1 LQAKRRLLDV
11 CQFDHDGIVY
21 AIAHAAYQGLVQIVV
36 SGYSH
41 RRRAALWCFIRFAWR
56 RPDGAGETCGC
67 SAVSLREKWM
77 VKRSVDLQVL
87 PSPGLQDAPVLD
99 LMCSHFVLTLAARQG
114 PRFNVRRDLNG
125 LLALAGRHLAW
136 PAPVM
141 QRVREFLGRRCKD
154 NEFWRGHEALSTR
167 AFLDRHGVWRGP
179 YEEGTLFF
187 YLDEYAKDQPKDL
200 LSVLAVTGE
209 WLTQALK
216 KQSTLVEKN
225 IDDLSNLLQL
235 NKAERA
241 LLLYG
246 TLARYQRDLRSIL
259 VEFKVNNAPEAYA
272 AIAEVAG
279 VNAVEVGEAL
289 RAGSRLERIGLVE
302 NLISEHNITD
312 LADLMKVSEKL
323 PPVLMR
329 EYRDQ
334 AELMAVFTRPSSKS
348 ALNLTDF
355 SFVAEDAQVLLSL
368 LRNAV
373 ERKEP
378 GVNVLLYGPPGTGK
392 TELAKVV
399 AQAAGLELFEVEYAD
414 RDGNSLSGRDRYRSL
429 QIAQVFLKGSAQAA
443 LLFDEVEDVFPPISS
458 EAAQLLARA
467 EQVAAPASGSV
478 SGKAWVNQIL
488 ESNPVPTLWVTN
500 RIEQIDP
507 AFRRRFAYHLE
518 LKSPPPGAR
527 EGLVR
532 KTLQGVTVSDAFVA
546 RLTERKGLTPAQI
559 RTAVRFAGLATSEQ
573 VSLESLIERQ
583 LKNADLAL
591 GNHSGH
597 GGLRAS
603 VTTYDL
609 GMLNVETRFELPR
622 VVAALKSRG
631 HGTLCFYGAPGT
643 GKTALAEHIARSLER
658 PLLVKQ
664 ASDLMSKY
672 VGETEQH
679 MAAMFREAE
688 AEKAVLLL
696 DEADS
701 FLQDRRGAQRTYE
714 VTEVNEMLQG
724 MERYNGI
731 FICTTNLLDR
741 IDQAAL
747 RRFTFKI
754 KFKPL
759 TREQRETMFV
769 TEALAG
775 QGEAL
780 TPELS
785 ARLARLEQLCPGDFA
800 AVKRQVEILDAAFT
814 ADEFLNQLEAEHR
827 IKPEVRD
834 ARAMGFL
841 Q

>member
-1 LQAKRRLLDV
+1 M
-11 CQFDHDGIVY
+11 
-21 AIAHAAYQGLVQIVV
+21 
-36 SGYSH
+36 S
-41 RRRAALWCFIRFAWR
+41 
-56 RPDGAGETCGC
+56 
-67 SAVSLREKWM
+67 
-77 VKRSVDLQVL
+77 KRSGVDAQTVLPRGQAL
-87 PSPGLQDAPVLD
+87 PSPGLREAPVLE
-99 LMCSHFVLTLAARQG
+99 LMCSHFVLTLAAKQG

-125 LLALAGRHLAW
+125 LLSLSGRHLVW
-136 PAPVM
+136 PAPVL
-141 QRVREFLGRRCKD
+141 QRLREFLGRRCAGNEVWKGVDQMD
-154 NEFWRGHEALSTR
+154 NRTL
-167 AFLDRHGVWRGP
+167 LQRHGVWRGP

-187 YLDEYAKDQPKDL
+187 YLDEYVKDQPKDL
-200 LSVLAVTGE
+200 LTVLSVTRD
-209 WLTQALK
+209 WLTQALR

-225 IDDLSNLLQL
+225 IDALAGLLQL

-246 TLARYQRDLRSIL
+246 TLARYQRDLRSLL

-279 VNAVEVGEAL
+279 VSASEVGEAL

-334 AELMAVFTRPSSKS
+334 AELMAVFTRPCGKS
-348 ALNLTDF
+348 PLALTDF
-355 SFVAEDAQVLLSL
+355 DFVAEDAQMLVTL
-368 LRNAV
+368 LRAAIA
-373 ERKEP
+373 RKEP

-399 AQAAGLELFEVEYAD
+399 AQTAGLELFEVEYAD

-429 QIAQVFLKGSAQAA
+429 QIAQVFLKGSTQSA
-443 LLFDEVEDVFPPISS
+443 LLFDEVEDVFPPIST
-458 EAAQLLARA
+458 EAAQFMARA
-467 EQVAAPASGSV
+467 EQGPAPAASHSV

-488 ESNPVPTLWVTN
+488 ESNPVPTLWITN

-527 EGLVR
+527 EQIVR
-532 KTLQGVTVSDAFVA
+532 KALADVPVSEAFTA
-546 RLTERKGLTPAQI
+546 RLAERKGLTPAQI
-559 RTAVRFAGLATSEQ
+559 RTAVRFAGLAVHEGMSAET
-573 VSLESLIERQ
+573 LIERQ
-583 LKNADLAL
+583 LRNADQAL
-591 GNHSGH
+591 GNRG
-597 GGLRAS
+597 AS
-603 VTTYDL
+603 RGERLQVTTWDL
-609 GMLNVETRFELPR
+609 DMLHVETRFELPR
-622 VVAALKSRG
+622 IVDALKARG

-643 GKTALAEHIARSLER
+643 GKTALAEHIAKAIDR
-658 PLLVKQ
+658 PLIIKQ

-672 VGETEQH
+672 VGETEQA

-724 MERYNGI
+724 MERYQGV
-731 FICTTNLLDR
+731 FICTTNLIDR
-741 IDQAAL
+741 LDQAAL

-754 KFKPL
+754 QFKPL
-759 TREQRETMFV
+759 TAVQRERMFV
-769 TEALAG
+769 TEALG
-775 QGEAL
+775 GEAAAL
-780 TPELS
+780 TPALRT
-785 ARLARLEQLCPGDFA
+785 RLAHLDQLCPGDFA
-800 AVKRQVEILDAAFT
+800 AVKRQVEILSAQFAPE
-814 ADEFLNQLEAEHR
+814 EFLDQLEAEHR
-827 IKPEVRD
+827 LKPEVRE
-834 ARAMGFL
+834 ARGMGFM

>member
-1 LQAKRRLLDV
+1 
-11 CQFDHDGIVY
+11 
-21 AIAHAAYQGLVQIVV
+21 
-36 SGYSH
+36 
-41 RRRAALWCFIRFAWR
+41 
-56 RPDGAGETCGC
+56 
-67 SAVSLREKWM
+67 M
-77 VKRSVDLQVL
+77 VKRLVTDLSGASAL
-87 PSPGLQDAPVLD
+87 ASPGLKDAPVLD
-99 LMCSHFVLTLAARQG
+99 LMCSHFVLTLAARRG
-114 PRFNVRRDLNG
+114 SNFNVRRDLNSVV
-125 LLALAGRHLAW
+125 ALAGRHLVW
-136 PAPVM
+136 PAPVLS
-141 QRVREFLGRRCKD
+141 RVREFLQRRCGNND
-154 NEFWRGHEALSTR
+154 YWRGHEVLTNTQFVAR
-167 AFLDRHGVWRGP
+167 YGVWRGP

-200 LSVLAVTGE
+200 VLLLSATSA

-216 KQSTLVEKN
+216 KQSTLVQKN
-225 IDDLSNLLQL
+225 IDALAGLLQL

-272 AIAEVAG
+272 AIAEIAG
-279 VNAVEVGEAL
+279 VSASDVGEAL

-334 AELMAVFTRPSSKS
+334 SELMAVFTRPSSKS
-348 ALNLTDF
+348 ALTMGDF
-355 SFVAEDAQVLLSL
+355 RFVEDETALLCAL
-368 LRNAV
+368 LGNAV
-373 ERKEP
+373 ARKEA

-429 QIAQVFLKGSAQAA
+429 QIAQVFLKGSDQAA
-443 LLFDEVEDVFPPISS
+443 LLFDEVEDVFPPISN

-467 EQVAAPASGSV
+467 EQVAAPAHGSV

-488 ESNPVPTLWVTN
+488 ESNPVPTIWVTN

-527 EGLVR
+527 EALVR
-532 KTLQGVTVSDAFVA
+532 KTLEGVPVTDAFVERLSA
-546 RLTERKGLTPAQI
+546 RRGLTPAQI
-559 RTAVRFAGLATSEQ
+559 RTAARFAGLVAKPGDTAVSSE
-573 VSLESLIERQ
+573 SDGAAPSAAEGLIERQ
-583 LKNADLAL
+583 LRNADRAL
-591 GNHSGH
+591 GNYADTGRV
-597 GGLRAS
+597 LAM
-603 VTTYDL
+603 VTQYDL
-609 GMLNVETRFELPR
+609 SMLNVESRFDLPR
-622 VVAALKSRG
+622 IVQALRARG
-631 HGTLCFYGAPGT
+631 HGTLCFYGPPGT
-643 GKTALAEHIARSLER
+643 GKTALGQHIAQALEM
-658 PLLVKQ
+658 PLTVRQ

-688 AEKAVLLL
+688 SEKAVLLL

-701 FLQDRRGAQRTYE
+701 FLLDRRGAQRTYE
-714 VTEVNEMLQG
+714 VTEVNEMLQC
-724 MERYNGI
+724 MERFHGI

-741 IDQAAL
+741 LDQAAL

-754 KFKPL
+754 RFNPL
-759 TREQRETMFV
+759 RRAQRETMFTV
-769 TEALAG
+769 EALGGDAA
-775 QGEAL
+775 QL
-780 TPELS
+780 SPEIS
-785 ARLARLEQLCPGDFA
+785 TRLAALDHLCVGDFA
-800 AVKRQVEILDAAFT
+800 AVRRQAVILDAELGAL
-814 ADEFLNQLEAEHR
+814 EFLEQLEAEHR
-827 IKPEVRD
+827 LKPEVRES
-834 ARAMGFL
+834 RGIGFL